1 MRNIFVLLLCCSCGV
16 KTVDTDSSLV
26 AIPENGD
33 TTQIGF
39 DENNYESFLNLE
51 NYSTSEQP
59 VAAAIR
65 LIDSTSV
72 IVINPNEAQL
82 KEMEEK
88 YGEDFYTIADDASFY
103 LAEAMMRVDS
113 VGVKKIRI
121 SPEHNYVHLKG
132 TTRNWLL
139 SIRKEGAPEWNVVFF
154 DVNKE
159 PEIVSAIDV
168 TTAKIKEF
176 FSK

>member
-1 MRNIFVLLLCCSCGV
+1 MRNIFFLLLCCSCGV
-16 KTVDTDSSLV
+16 KTVDTDSSSV
-26 AIPENGD
+26 AIQEND
-33 TTQIGF
+33 DSTQIGF
-39 DENNYESFLNLE
+39 DENNYESFLKIE
-51 NYSTSEQP
+51 NYQISEQP
-59 VAAAIR
+59 DEAEVR
-65 LIDSTSV
+65 VIDSTAV
-72 IVINPNEAQL
+72 ILIRPNEAQL

-103 LAEAMMRVDS
+103 QAEAMMRVDS
-113 VGVKKIRI
+113 VGVKKISV

-132 TTRNWLL
+132 TSRNWLL

-154 DVNKE
+154 DVNKG